1 MLGLR
6 TILNIGSNIKVIKSK
21 VPIEENELRKLLIKP
36 EWYHLPSKWT
46 DCIKPNIFLSK
57 QRPCQNKKCPS
68 EHCNRARNSRQFQY
82 LLVNYSIK
90 RPDKFVVFKFTTDSD
105 ILSQREFGLILKCLR
120 PKIRYISKGK
130 SKKKPNPPFSYDLK
144 TEFSEGQPHLHLTL
158 TFDDNHDSSTAETV
172 KDKFEK
178 IFKKTITKLEDSGDL
193 ISEVRPAEVYFDPFR
208 STKGSARYLAKAEKD
223 LHKHEPVPSHY
234 ISNRMRLN
242 SCSRDHHPVKKKDL
256 IQLKKTLSVSKMA
269 LNESS
274 DFSKFA
280 YESVKSQ
287 AKIFVQPDSR
297 VISSTNV
304 SSIDAT
310 ATQVQG
316 TGHHH
321 KRMMTGCLLG
331 NKSSLCLNSTSI
343 QSRVPFSCCNLKKVS
358 LERSH
363 LGKSTSSPSWFL
375 GHVYDVQFLE

>member
-1 MLGLR
+1 
-6 TILNIGSNIKVIKSK
+6 
-21 VPIEENELRKLLIKP
+21 
-36 EWYHLPSKWT
+36 
-46 DCIKPNIFLSK
+46 
-57 QRPCQNKKCPS
+57 
-68 EHCNRARNSRQFQY
+68 
-82 LLVNYSIK
+82 LVNYSIK

-158 TFDDNHDSSTAETV
+158 TFDDNHESSTAETV

-178 IFKKTITKLEDSGDL
+178 IFKKTITKLENSGEL
-193 ISEVRPAEVYFDPFR
+193 ISEVRPAEVYFEPFR

-223 LHKHEPVPSHY
+223 LHKHEPVPSQY

-242 SCSRDHHPVKKKDL
+242 SCSRDHHPVSKKEL
-256 IQLKKTLSVSKMA
+256 AHIKKTLSVSKMA

-274 DFSKFA
+274 DFA
-280 YESVKSQ
+280 NESGKSHT
-287 AKIFVQPDSR
+287 KIFVQSDSR
-297 VISSTNV
+297 AIASTNV
-304 SSIDAT
+304 SSKDA
-310 ATQVQG
+310 ATQLQG

-321 KRMMTGCLLG
+321 KRMMNGCFLG
-331 NKSSLCLNSTSI
+331 KKSSLCLNSTSI
-343 QSRVPFSCCNLKKVS
+343 QSRVPFSCCNLQKVS
-358 LERSH
+358 LERSQ
-363 LGKSTSSPSWFL
+363 LGKSTSSPSWFV